1 MNYPPTNPPTY
12 LPTLPPAQI
21 PTNSPYHQPTDWW
34 TERPTNEPTDWPTD
48 WRTNRTTDWPTD
60 WQTDGQTDGRTD
72 QPNERPTDR
81 PTDRPTNQPTNR
93 PTDWPISSYPQSLHY
108 KFNLN
113 ENWREIN
120 IPLCQVGLGFLS
132 CKKMDTDWFLWKK
145 LKIFDPKLIW
155 EIKWTLRV
163 LLYHFK
169 ILNNTFSLIPNLLKS
184 KKEIKNDI
192 NLCNNYKSCWYRL

>member
-21 PTNSPYHQPTDWW
+21 STNSPYHQPTDWR
-34 TERPTNEPTDWPTD
+34 TERPTKRPTD
-48 WRTNRTTDWPTD
+48 WRPTNRQTDQPTD
-60 WQTDGQTDGRTD
+60 GPTEQRTDQLTDGQTDGRTD

-81 PTDRPTNQPTNR
+81 PTNQPTDQ
-93 PTDWPISSYPQSLHY
+93 PTDRPISSYPQSLHY

-113 ENWREIN
+113 QNWREIN

-184 KKEIKNDI
+184 
-192 NLCNNYKSCWYRL
+192 SQ

>member
-1 MNYPPTNPPTY
+1 MDWATDQRTDRLTNRLTDQQNNG
-12 LPTLPPAQI
+12 L
-21 PTNSPYHQPTDWW
+21 TNWLTDRRPDGW
-34 TERPTNEPTDWPTD
+34 TDRPTK
-48 WRTNRTTDWPTD
+48 RT
-60 WQTDGQTDGRTD
+60 
-72 QPNERPTDR
+72 TDR